1 MTRTERH
8 WKPMEAELRTDTPG
22 SEGQNPGNRLIIASF
37 RGGILSCITENGIP
51 VQLNYEGDGSSLV
64 GNIYAARV
72 QRIALNIAAAFLDI
86 GADTNVFYSLQ
97 QRTPTVWCDGQKH
110 DRLREGDAILV
121 KIRKDAHKTKFP
133 SAVSGFAEAS
143 DPELLETASHRKAP
157 ALLKRAEPY
166 WNFLADHLSWEGGY
180 EILTD
185 LPRVFEELT
194 GRQPPEEEAW
204 RKDLPAHLKKERPT
218 ARTRNGHFPVRFYAD
233 PVLPLKALY
242 SLETAVSSATDR
254 RVWLKSGGYLVIDPV
269 EAMTV
274 IDVNTGKTD
283 KKGSKDEIIR
293 LTDREAAEEAM
304 RQLRLRN
311 LSGIILI
318 DFIDMK
324 AEADREELLRL
335 LRKKAAADPG
345 GTEIIDITKLNLVEI
360 VRRKKGRTLAEQLGP
375 RKNKIE

>member
-1 MTRTERH
+1 
-8 WKPMEAELRTDTPG
+8 MEAELRTDTPG

-194 GRQPPEEEAW
+194 GRKPPEEEAW

-335 LRKKAAADPG
+335 LRKMAAADPG

-360 VRRKKGRTLAEQLGP
+360 VRRKKGRTLAEQLGS
-375 RKNKIE
+375 KKV

>member
-1 MTRTERH
+1 
-8 WKPMEAELRTDTPG
+8 MEAELRTDGPESTGP
-22 SEGQNPGNRLIIASF
+22 NPGNRMIIASF
-37 RGGILSCITENGIP
+37 REGILSCITEGGIP

-72 QRIALNIAAAFLDI
+72 KRIALNIAAAFLDI

-97 QRTPTVWCDGQKH
+97 QRTPTVWCDGKQH
-110 DRLREGDAILV
+110 DRLREGDEILV

-133 SAVSGFAEAS
+133 AAVSGFAEAS
-143 DPELLETASHRKAP
+143 DPKLLETASHRKAP

-166 WNFLADHLSWEGGY
+166 WSFLADHLSWEGGY

-185 LPRVFEELT
+185 LPRVFEALT
-194 GRQPPEEEAW
+194 GKQPPEEEAW
-204 RKDLPAHLKKERPT
+204 RKDLPAHLRKERPA
-218 ARTRNGHFPVRFYAD
+218 ARTRNGRFSVRFYAD
-233 PVLPLKALY
+233 PVLPLKSLY

-274 IDVNTGKTD
+274 IDVTTGKTD
-283 KKGSKDEIIR
+283 KKGSKDDIIR

-324 AEADREELLRL
+324 EEADREALMRL
-335 LRKKAAADPG
+335 LRERAKNDPN
-345 GTEIIDITKLNLVEI
+345 GTEIVDITKLNLVEI
-360 VRRKKGRTLAEQLGP
+360 VRRKKGRTLAEQLGSG
-375 RKNKIE
+375 KL

>member
-1 MTRTERH
+1 
-8 WKPMEAELRTDTPG
+8 MEAELRTDTPG

-97 QRTPTVWCDGQKH
+97 QRTPTVWCDGKKH

-133 SAVSGFAEAS
+133 AAVSGFAEAS

-166 WNFLADHLSWEGGY
+166 WSFLADHLSWEGSY

-242 SLETAVSSATDR
+242 SLETAVASATDR

-293 LTDREAAEEAM
+293 LTDREAAGEAM

-335 LRKKAAADPG
+335 LRKMAAADPG